1 MKTYEKEISKEIYEK
16 AVANNGIVLDSAF
29 SDIFSISE
37 LIGYGVYLVR
47 AFEKDGKYFVRYQRG
62 DSCD

>member
-1 MKTYEKEISKEIYEK
+1 MKEYEKKISKEIYDK
-16 AVANNGIVLDSAF
+16 AVANNGIVPESAY
-29 SDIFSISE
+29 SDIFSVSE

-47 AFEKDGKYFVRYQRG
+47 PFEKDGKYFVRYQRG